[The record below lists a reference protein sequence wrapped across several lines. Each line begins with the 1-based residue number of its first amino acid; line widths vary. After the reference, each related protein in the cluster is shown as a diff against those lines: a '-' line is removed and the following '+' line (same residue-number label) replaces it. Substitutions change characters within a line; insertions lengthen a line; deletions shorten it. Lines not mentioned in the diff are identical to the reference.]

1 MYLAEPAPLGSTN
14 ETLAII
20 VIIIQSSGWHSE
32 KLFTK

>member
-1 MYLAEPAPLGSTN
+1 MYVAEPTPLGNTN
-14 ETLAII
+14 GTLAII